1 MAVING
7 NRLKIRLE
15 DVDVIDTT
23 SVSLNISNNLV
34 EATTKPTNGWVEYI
48 SGVKNATGSFEGLV
62 DYSNANYIRLKD
74 DIIAGANIFYDM
86 VVEGEHIFFGDALIE
101 SFEESGGSDD
111 LATYSG
117 TFTIIGEIQSVP
129 LEPTRPV
136 FLIDQNLDFITLNDE
151 GDKII
156 IDIPDDGR
164 LVRDLPIR

>member
-1 MAVING
+1 MAIING

-62 DYSNANYIRLKD
+62 DYDNTNYIRLKD
-74 DIIAGANIFYDM
+74 DIIRGANIFYDM
-86 VVEGEHIFFGDALIE
+86 IIEGEHIFFGDALIE
-101 SFEESGGSDD
+101 SFEETGSGDNI
-111 LATYSG
+111 ATYSG
-117 TFTIIGEIQSVP
+117 TFTILGEIQSIP
-129 LEPTRPV
+129 LEPTRPAFV
-136 FLIDQNLDFITLNDE
+136 IDQNLDFITLNAE

-156 IDIPDDGR
+156 IDIPNDGR
-164 LVRDLPIR
+164 LVRDLPTR

>member
-1 MAVING
+1 MAIING

-23 SVSLNISNNLV
+23 SVSLNISNNLF
-34 EATTKPTNGWVEYI
+34 EATTKPTGGWVEYI

-62 DYSNANYIRLKD
+62 DYNNANYIRLKD
-74 DIIAGANIFYDM
+74 DIIAGVNIFFDM
-86 VVEGEHIFFGDALIE
+86 IVEGEHIFFGDALIE

-111 LATYSG
+111 VATYSG
-117 TFTIIGEIQSVP
+117 SFKIIGEIQSRA
-129 LEPTRPV
+129 LEPTREA

-156 IDIPDDGR
+156 LVIPDDGR
-164 LVRDLPIR
+164 LIRDLPIR

>member
-1 MAVING
+1 MTIING

-23 SVSLNISNNLV
+23 SVSLTISNNLF
-34 EATTKPTNGWVEYI
+34 EATTKPTGGWVEYI

-62 DYSNANYIRLKD
+62 DYNNANYIRLKD
-74 DIIAGANIFYDM
+74 DIIAGVNIFFDM
-86 VVEGEHIFFGDALIE
+86 IVEGEHIFFGDAIIE

-111 LATYSG
+111 VATYSG
-117 TFTIIGEIQSVP
+117 SFKIIGEIQSRA
-129 LEPTRPV
+129 LEPTREA

-156 IDIPDDGR
+156 LVIPDDGR
-164 LVRDLPIR
+164 AIRDLPIR